1 MYKIKLSILLFVKDV
16 FSPLNVIP
24 VEEIKAFAIELKR
37 FLDRTPIRLSL
48 YLPGSILEAMVK
60 YCPQEIAWIK
70 ARLQEGRL
78 ELVGG
83 GYYDSM
89 SPFFPSR
96 LQSLQ
101 LKTHRQYITK
111 IFQVEPSGYFNSS
124 MVWEIGMTELLAHF
138 DFKYTLVNDDSL
150 QFALGR
156 TTPVSGWF
164 TTEDKGTMIRLIS
177 VSTGLSKA
185 FTEEEP
191 SIFEEEIQKLPKNDK
206 CVVVSLEVPL
216 DNALTITSFFTSLE
230 QKLSILDHQ
239 TWTVAHVIE
248 QQMTEGKVNLV
259 SALGSNLG
267 LPAGAH
273 SCRELLIRRPEI
285 NFLHKSFLAVHRY
298 ALEKLSGNDLEKI
311 EEMLLPLMAPFF
323 YRDLYGGKGMKNPG
337 VRWKAHKDLIG
348 VFLAVEELESFDG
361 LRIEVSDYLLDGQKQ
376 VWVNNSEISM
386 LIDHMR
392 GAYLRSLNYKPSG
405 VNLFNAMRDDGDISL
420 GFLDHFVPNKINSVS
435 GFQSA
440 VEDRSG
446 ALTYPCDYELKR
458 EPEAV
463 HLLFH
468 SEQVFSSPE
477 TKHIFHVDK
486 HFSLLSKHAAFDL
499 DYRLTNSTYLDFK
512 GYFGTELELGMRGF
526 DSKTQL
532 MKINGTKISL
542 MQDVP
547 ILYPNAET
555 FELQDRLLA
564 WFIRFNFSQAT
575 RILVSPIMGMN
586 QFASP
591 LAVQGLRIFF
601 FWDVELSALESS
613 SLGMKI
619 KLSKRRVLL

>member
-24 VEEIKAFAIELKR
+24 VEEIKSFSKELKL
-37 FLDRTPIRLSL
+37 FLDRTSIRLSL
-48 YLPGSILEAMVK
+48 YIPGSVLEAMVK
-60 YCPQEIAWIK
+60 YTPQEVAWMK
-70 ARLQEGRL
+70 ARVQEGRL
-78 ELVGG
+78 ELIGG
-83 GYYDSM
+83 GFYDSM
-89 SPFFPSR
+89 PPFFPSR

-101 LKTHRQYITK
+101 LKKHRQYITK

-124 MVWEIGMTELLAHF
+124 MVWEIGMTELLALQS
-138 DFKYTLVNDDSL
+138 FKYTLVNDDNL
-150 QFALGR
+150 QVALGR
-156 TTPVSGWF
+156 STPVFGWF
-164 TTEDKGTMIRLIS
+164 TTEDKGTMLRLIS

-185 FTEEEP
+185 FIEKVP
-191 SIFEEEIQKLPKNDK
+191 FFEEEIQKLPKNDK

-216 DNALTITSFFTSLE
+216 DESTSVSSFFTSLE
-230 QKLSILDHQ
+230 EKLALLDHQ
-239 TWTVAHVIE
+239 TWTVSHVIE

-267 LPAGAH
+267 LPIGAH

-298 ALEKLSGNDLEKI
+298 ALEKLSEEDLEKI

-323 YRDLYGGKGMKNPG
+323 YRDLYGNQGIKNPG
-337 VRWKAHKDLIG
+337 VRWKAYKDLIT
-348 VFLAVEELESFDG
+348 VLLAVESLESFDG
-361 LRIEVSDYLLDGQKQ
+361 LRIEVSDFLLDGQKQ
-376 VWVNNSEISM
+376 VWVNNSDLSL
-386 LIDHMR
+386 LIDHGR

-405 VNLFNAMRDDGDISL
+405 VNLINAMRDDGDISV
-420 GFLDHFVPNKINSVS
+420 GFLDHFLPNKISSVS

-446 ALTYPCDYELKR
+446 ALTFPCDYEVKR
-458 EPEAV
+458 ESESV

-468 SEQVFSSPE
+468 SEQIFSSPE

-486 HFSLLSKHAAFDL
+486 HFSLHSKHASFDL

-526 DSKTQL
+526 DAKTQL
-532 MKINGTKISL
+532 MKINGKKISL
-542 MQDVP
+542 VDDVP
-547 ILYPNAET
+547 ILYPNAEVL
-555 FELQDRLLA
+555 ELQDRLLA
-564 WFIRFNFSQAT
+564 WYTRFEFKRPT
-575 RILVSPIMGMN
+575 RVLLSPIMGMN

-591 LAVQGLRIFF
+591 QAVQGLRIFF
-601 FWDVELSALESS
+601 FWDVELSALESD